1 MVEQSR
7 TDNARETAATQDRLG
22 GGPWNE
28 AWRRLRRNRMAMFG
42 LGVVAC
48 LVLLGLLAGL
58 LAPYDPYTI
67 DLQNRLQPPSRH
79 HLFGTDD
86 FGRDIFSRTLYGAR
100 ISLEVGILSR
110 SVALSLGILL
120 GVLAGYFGGKLD
132 QVIMRL
138 TDVMFAFPAL
148 LFLIGITAALKPGL
162 TTLFIAIGLVGWAPM
177 ARLMRAQVLATKEN
191 DYVTAAR
198 AIGLG
203 TGRIIR
209 RHLFPNCLAPVIISF
224 SMGMA
229 AAIMAEASLSF
240 IGLGA
245 QPPTPSWGSMISL
258 GRDYLRTAP
267 WLTVY
272 PGIAIGLTV
281 LGFNLLGDGLRD
293 ALDPKMKV

>member
-1 MVEQSR
+1 V
-7 TDNARETAATQDRLG
+7 
-22 GGPWNE
+22 
-28 AWRRLRRNRMAMFG
+28 
-42 LGVVAC
+42 
-48 LVLLGLLAGL
+48 LVGLLAPL
-58 LAPYDPYTI
+58 LAPYDPFQI
-67 DLQNRLQPPSRH
+67 DLEKRLQPPSRA

-86 FGRDIFSRTLYGAR
+86 FGRDIFSRTLHGAR

-110 SVALSLGILL
+110 SVALGLGILL
-120 GVLAGYFGGKLD
+120 GVVAGYFGGKLD
-132 QVIMRL
+132 QGIMRL
-138 TDVMFAFPAL
+138 TDVMFAFPEL

-162 TTLFIAIGLVGWAPM
+162 TTLFLAIGLVGWSTM
-177 ARLMRAQVLATKEN
+177 ARLMRAQVLATREN
-191 DYVTAAR
+191 DYITAAR
-198 AIGLG
+198 AMGLG
-203 TGRIIR
+203 TARIIG

-258 GRDYLRTAP
+258 GREYLRSAP

>member
-1 MVEQSR
+1 MHDHTTRKTVR
-7 TDNARETAATQDRLG
+7 TRAG
-22 GGPWNE
+22 GGPWDE
-28 AWRRLRRNRMAMFG
+28 AWRRLRRNRMAMIG
-42 LGVVAC
+42 LGIVAGLI
-48 LVLLGLLAGL
+48 LVGLLANV
-58 LAPYDPYTI
+58 LAPYDPYSI
-67 DLQNRLQPPSRH
+67 DLQNRLQPPSRA

-86 FGRDIFSRTLYGAR
+86 FGRDILSRTLYGAR

-132 QVIMRL
+132 MTIMRL

-148 LFLIGITAALKPGL
+148 LFLIGITAALGPGL
-162 TTLFIAIGLVGWAPM
+162 TTLFLAIGLVGWAPM

-191 DYVTAAR
+191 DYITAAR
-198 AIGLG
+198 AIGLN
-203 TGRIIR
+203 TGRIVG

-258 GRDYLRTAP
+258 GREYLRTAP
-267 WLTVY
+267 WVTVY

>member
-1 MVEQSR
+1 MTGPKKIVR
-7 TDNARETAATQDRLG
+7 REGIG
-22 GGPWNE
+22 GGPWAE
-28 AWRRLRRNRMAMFG
+28 AWRRLRKNRMAMFG

-48 LVLLGLLAGL
+48 LVLVGFLAEV
-58 LAPYDPYTI
+58 LAPYDPYQI
-67 DLQNRLQPPSRH
+67 DLENRLQPPSWRH
-79 HLFGTDD
+79 PFGTDD

-132 QVIMRL
+132 MTIMRL

-148 LFLIGITAALKPGL
+148 LFLIGITAALGPGL

-191 DYVTAAR
+191 DYITAAR
-198 AIGLG
+198 AIGLN
-203 TGRIIR
+203 TGRIVG

-258 GRDYLRTAP
+258 GREYLRTAP
-267 WLTVY
+267 WVTVY

-293 ALDPKMKV
+293 ALDPKMKI

>member
-1 MVEQSR
+1 MSADTEKKAVR
-7 TDNARETAATQDRLG
+7 DRLG
-22 GGPWNE
+22 GGPWTE

-42 LGVVAC
+42 MGIVVSLI
-48 LVLLGLLAGL
+48 LVGLLASL
-58 LAPYDPYTI
+58 LAPHDPYRI
-67 DLQNRLQPPSRH
+67 DLQNRLQPPSRA

-120 GVLAGYFGGKLD
+120 GVLAGYFGGRLD
-132 QVIMRL
+132 QTIMRM

-177 ARLMRAQVLATKEN
+177 ARLMRAQVLTTKEN
-191 DYVTAAR
+191 DYILAAR
-198 AIGLG
+198 AIGLNA
-203 TGRIIR
+203 GRIVS

-272 PGIAIGLTV
+272 PGIAIGMTV

>member
-1 MVEQSR
+1 M
-7 TDNARETAATQDRLG
+7 NADTRKKDLRESG
-22 GGPWNE
+22 GGPWSE

-42 LGVVAC
+42 LGIVIGLI
-48 LVLLGLLAGL
+48 LVGLLANL
-58 LAPYDPYTI
+58 VAPYDPSSI
-67 DLQNRLQPPSRH
+67 DLQNRLQPPSRA

-110 SVALSLGILL
+110 SVALSLGIFL

-132 QVIMRL
+132 QTIMRL
-138 TDVMFAFPAL
+138 TDVMFAFPAP

-162 TTLFIAIGLVGWAPM
+162 TTLFLAIGLVGWAPM

-191 DYVTAAR
+191 DYITAAR
-198 AIGLG
+198 AIGLS
-203 TGRIIR
+203 TGRIVG

-258 GRDYLRTAP
+258 GREYLRTAP
-267 WLTVY
+267 WVTVY